1 MSSLMPN
8 QLSPAHPA
16 LTRHYP
22 FNRRCHKGNLEE
34 NAESTPS
41 TSRLLHPLRVPYG
54 SHEPPPIVCVLICV
68 HATFSCLVRVPS
80 PTLESQAFLN
90 MSGMCLSNQLS
101 SCFIRCDGVWTITE
115 EASDNVNLPEGA
127 RCFFL
132 WTRMVVGWI
141 LTAGNGDGG
150 IVEGKM

>member
-1 MSSLMPN
+1 MPN
-8 QLSPAHPA
+8 QLSSAHPA

-22 FNRRCHKGNLEE
+22 LNRRCRKVIWNEDV
-34 NAESTPS
+34 ESAPS

-54 SHEPPPIVCVLICV
+54 SHEPPPIVCAIICD
-68 HATFSCLVRVPS
+68 HATFSCLVRGPS
-80 PTLESQAFLN
+80 PALESQAFLN

-115 EASDNVNLPEGA
+115 EASNNVNLPEGA

-132 WTRMVVGWI
+132 RT
-141 LTAGNGDGG
+141 NGGGVDIDGG
-150 IVEGKM
+150 EW